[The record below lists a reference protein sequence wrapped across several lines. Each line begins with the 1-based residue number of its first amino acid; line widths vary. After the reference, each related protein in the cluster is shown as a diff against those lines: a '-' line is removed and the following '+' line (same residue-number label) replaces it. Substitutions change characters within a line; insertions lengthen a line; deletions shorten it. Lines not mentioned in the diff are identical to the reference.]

1 VDETKDAAAAEP
13 RSPGRRLAVARSAR
27 GLTVTEI
34 ALRLKF
40 TPKQIEALETDRYEA
55 LAGPAFVRGMVRAY
69 AKLVGE
75 DADALV
81 AQLRAS
87 PLTPAGPTVT
97 GPRGMGVPIPRRPR
111 RGSLVY
117 VALSVLVVVAV
128 GGVIAEWLLR
138 PLAPPKTAAARPPAT
153 SAPGAPAAPAA
164 PAAASAP
171 AAPAVREL
179 VTPLIPAAEPS
190 PAPAAAVATVRR
202 IDTLLTGKRI
212 ELQFNGES
220 WVEIRDAEGRVVFS
234 QLNPPGTRRQVEGV
248 APFSL
253 VIGNAHGV
261 RLRYNE
267 SDVDLS
273 PYTRTDVARLTLK

>member
-1 VDETKDAAAAEP
+1 MDETKDTAAAEP
-13 RSPGRRLAVARSAR
+13 RSPGRRLAAARTAR

-40 TPKQIEALETDRYEA
+40 TPKQIEALEGDRYET

-81 AQLRAS
+81 ALLRAS
-87 PLTPAGPTVT
+87 PLTQAGPTVT

-117 VALSVLVVVAV
+117 VALSVVVVVAV

-138 PLAPPKTAAARPPAT
+138 PLAPPKTAATRPSAT
-153 SAPGAPAAPAA
+153 AAPAA
-164 PAAASAP
+164 PSAP
-171 AAPAVREL
+171 AASSAPAPPAVREV
-179 VTPLIPAAEPS
+179 VTPVIPAAEPS

>member
-1 VDETKDAAAAEP
+1 MSDPADSAAPAP
-13 RSPGRRLAVARSAR
+13 RTPGRALAAVRVAR

-40 TPKQIEALETDRYEA
+40 SPKQIEALETDRYEA

-69 AKLVGE
+69 AKLVGA

-97 GPRGMGVPIPRRPR
+97 GPRGMGVTIPRQTR

-117 VALSVLVVVAV
+117 VVLSVLVVVAV
-128 GGVIAEWLLR
+128 GGVLVEWLLR
-138 PLAPPKTAAARPPAT
+138 PTEPPRVAAARST
-153 SAPGAPAAPAA
+153 V
-164 PAAASAP
+164 
-171 AAPAVREL
+171 PAVPVPREV
-179 VTPLIPAAEPS
+179 VTPLVA
-190 PAPAAAVATVRR
+190 PAPDPSRSEAAAIATPATTSRPVE
-202 IDTLLTGKRI
+202 TVLTAKRI
-212 ELQFNGES
+212 ELAFNRES

-234 QLNPPGTRRQVEGV
+234 QLNPPGTRREVEGV
-248 APFSL
+248 APFSI

-267 SDVDLS
+267 SDVDLM
-273 PYTRTDVARLTLK
+273 PFTRTDVARLKLE

>member
-1 VDETKDAAAAEP
+1 MSDPADSAAPAP
-13 RSPGRRLAVARSAR
+13 RTPGRALAAVRVAR

-40 TPKQIEALETDRYEA
+40 SPKQIEALETDRYEA

-69 AKLVGE
+69 AKLVGA

-87 PLTPAGPTVT
+87 PLTAAGPTVT
-97 GPRGMGVPIPRRPR
+97 GPRGMGVTIPRQTR

-117 VALSVLVVVAV
+117 VVLSVLVVVAV
-128 GGVIAEWLLR
+128 GGVLVEWLLR
-138 PLAPPKTAAARPPAT
+138 PTEPPRVAAARPT
-153 SAPGAPAAPAA
+153 V
-164 PAAASAP
+164 
-171 AAPAVREL
+171 PAVPVPREV
-179 VTPLIPAAEPS
+179 VTPLVA
-190 PAPAAAVATVRR
+190 PAPDPSRSEAAAIATPATTSRPVE
-202 IDTLLTGKRI
+202 TVLTAKRI
-212 ELQFNGES
+212 ELAFNRES

-234 QLNPPGTRRQVEGV
+234 QLNPPGTRREVEGV
-248 APFSL
+248 APFSI

-267 SDVDLS
+267 SDVDLM
-273 PYTRTDVARLTLK
+273 PFTRTDVARLKLE